1 MKNKDKEL
9 SKKEKLE
16 QENFLLESKIILK
29 GGDIHRCSDI
39 DPEIENQ
46 FMKNIIAFEEAEL
59 KPLYEIIDV
68 NLDDFPPVAQ
78 LSKDEIKSK
87 FDLLL
92 KQFEDHGISYDVSD
106 KVPVEISYRFLT
118 EDYLHQLHEDLPD
131 GFGLHI
137 DGCSG
142 DCPSCFQVDYCDIVN
157 DTWTPE
163 ELIKE
168 QKRRLLE
175 D

>member
-1 MKNKDKEL
+1 MKDKEL

-68 NLDDFPPVAQ
+68 NPDDFPPAEK
-78 LSKDEIKSK
+78 LSKDEINSK
-87 FDLLL
+87 FNLLI
-92 KQFEDHGISYDVSD
+92 KCFEDQGFSYDVSD
-106 KVPVEISYRFLT
+106 KVPVEVSYRFLT
-118 EDYLHQLHEDLPD
+118 EDYLHEPHEVLPD
-131 GFGLHI
+131 NFGWHI

-142 DCPSCFQVDYCDIVN
+142 DCPSCFQVNYCDSVN
-157 DTWTPE
+157 DIWTPE
-163 ELIKE
+163 ELKKE

-175 D
+175 G

>member
-29 GGDIHRCSDI
+29 GGDIHKFSDI

-46 FMKNIIAFEEAEL
+46 FMKNIIEFEEAEL
-59 KPLYEIIDV
+59 KPLYEIIEV
-68 NLDDFPPVAQ
+68 NPDDFPPAAQ
-78 LSKDEIKSK
+78 LTKDEINSK
-87 FDLLL
+87 FELLL
-92 KQFEDHGISYDVSD
+92 KCLEDHGISYDVSD
-106 KVPVEISYRFLT
+106 KVPVEVSYRFLV
-118 EDYLHQLHEDLPD
+118 EDYLHEVLSDC
-131 GFGLHI
+131 FGWHI

-142 DCPSCFQVDYCDIVN
+142 DCPSCFQVNYCDIVN

-163 ELIKE
+163 ELKKE